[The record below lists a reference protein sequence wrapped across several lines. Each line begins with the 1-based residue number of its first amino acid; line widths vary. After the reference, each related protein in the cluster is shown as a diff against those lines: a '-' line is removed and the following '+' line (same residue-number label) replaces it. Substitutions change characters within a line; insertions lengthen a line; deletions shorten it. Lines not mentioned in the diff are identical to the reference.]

1 MKKQI
6 IDAVLKHKIIA
17 ILRGVPKDKI
27 IPLAEALYD
36 GGIRLIEVP
45 FDMKKK
51 VSDEETCEM
60 ISMLVNRFQDK
71 MFVGTGTV
79 LTPIQVEMT
88 KKAGGNYIISPDT
101 SEEVIKKT
109 VQLGMVSIPGALTPS
124 EITAAVKYGADFV
137 KVFPVGNFGPSYI
150 KAVRAPL
157 SNVKMLA
164 VGGINEK
171 NIKEYL
177 DVGICGFGIG
187 SNIVDKKMLENDDY
201 EGITNLTKK
210 FFDSLGE

>member
-1 MKKQI
+1 MKKRI

-27 IPLAEALYD
+27 IPLADALYD

-109 VQLGMVSIPGALTPS
+109 VQLGMVSMPGALTPS

>member
-137 KVFPVGNFGPSYI
+137 KG
-150 KAVRAPL
+150 
-157 SNVKMLA
+157 
-164 VGGINEK
+164 
-171 NIKEYL
+171 
-177 DVGICGFGIG
+177 
-187 SNIVDKKMLENDDY
+187 
-201 EGITNLTKK
+201 
-210 FFDSLGE
+210 